1 MGYYFGGENM
11 DEQIKRV
18 KVRLLG
24 KEYSIRTD
32 QPVKKIEAMANE
44 LNNQLDNLGN
54 KFPNL
59 TNTDLALLA
68 GLTLMEEIEKLKEEK
83 KELWELLGEATNK

>member
-1 MGYYFGGENM
+1 MGYYYGGENM
-11 DEQIKRV
+11 DEQINRV
-18 KVRLLG
+18 KVCLLG
-24 KEYSIRTD
+24 KDYNIRTD
-32 QPVKKIEAMANE
+32 QPAKKMQAMANE
-44 LNNQLDNLGN
+44 FNTQLESLGK

-68 GLTLMEEIEKLKEEK
+68 GLTLMEEIQRLKDEK